1 MAKSL
6 CRNIHSFLSPAS
18 VNMIMYGCTCSTW
31 IYKYVDCRML
41 VKMTMRMADTD
52 SQKTISTSNIL
63 GQNFTYE
70 IVQI

>member
-31 IYKYVDCRML
+31 IYKYVE
-41 VKMTMRMADTD
+41 MTMRMADLD

-63 GQNFTYE
+63 VENFTYE